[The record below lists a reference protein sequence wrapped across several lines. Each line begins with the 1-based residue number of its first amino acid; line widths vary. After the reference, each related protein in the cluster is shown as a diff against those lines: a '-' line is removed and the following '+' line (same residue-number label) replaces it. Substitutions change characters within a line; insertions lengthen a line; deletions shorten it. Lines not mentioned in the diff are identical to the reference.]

1 MFLQVTLQSDNSKR
15 LINSEIIN
23 YILPLNEGG
32 CYISCFHRTDK
43 ITDEYRLRVLENYQ
57 DIRKVVLDNQ

>member
-1 MFLQVTLQSDNSKR
+1 MFIQVTLKSDNSKR

-23 YILPLNEGG
+23 YILPLDEGG

-43 ITDEYRLRVLENYQ
+43 ITDEYRLRVIENYET
-57 DIRKVVLDNQ
+57 IRDTVIKN

>member
-43 ITDEYRLRVLENYQ
+43 ITDEYRLRVIEDFETIKNAV
-57 DIRKVVLDNQ
+57 IKN

>member
-1 MFLQVTLQSDNSKR
+1 MFIQVTLKSDNSKR

-23 YILPLNEGG
+23 YILPLDEGG

-43 ITDEYRLRVLENYQ
+43 ITDEYRLRVIEDFETIKNAV
-57 DIRKVVLDNQ
+57 IKNQ

>member
-1 MFLQVTLQSDNSKR
+1 MFIQVTLKSDNSKR

-23 YILPLNEGG
+23 YILPLDEGG

-43 ITDEYRLRVLENYQ
+43 ITDEYRLRVIEDYET
-57 DIRKVVLDNQ
+57 IRDTVIKN

>member
-1 MFLQVTLQSDNSKR
+1 MFIQVTLKSDNSKR

-23 YILPLNEGG
+23 YILPLDEGG

-43 ITDEYRLRVLENYQ
+43 ITDEYRLRVVEDFETIKNEV
-57 DIRKVVLDNQ
+57 IKNQ